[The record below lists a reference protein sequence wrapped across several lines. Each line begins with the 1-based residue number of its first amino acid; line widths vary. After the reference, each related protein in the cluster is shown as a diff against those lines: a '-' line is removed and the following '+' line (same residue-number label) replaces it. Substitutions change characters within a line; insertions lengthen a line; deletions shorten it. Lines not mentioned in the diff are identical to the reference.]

1 MIDSDIVIREPD
13 MTEAFVYTETDRT
26 KSKWVA
32 RAYQDFVK
40 NTGRTRTT
48 LRGLFYHALQMK
60 NSDYPICGGFVGE
73 IRITRPYHESDG
85 EKLSKWANKSKTL
98 GFIPGDVL
106 LEGASGGQI
115 FLPNNAPNRPYSQEV
130 WVSKSSANPLLL
142 PVCRKYGASLVSV
155 CGRAIKEAV
164 SGLFQRCSGPTIILA
179 LSDLSPEGAFF
190 SSDLQEAILQA
201 RPAAGGPEI
210 RLECI
215 GLKPDQV
222 RKLSLPMVNA
232 DKASKEDQSRYKRYL
247 KPYSL
252 NPAKMAEID
261 CLEVYYKDGLA
272 GFLDECLCRYS
283 DPV

>member
-1 MIDSDIVIREPD
+1 

-40 NTGRTRTT
+40 NTGRARTT

-85 EKLSKWANKSKTL
+85 ERLSKWANKAKSQ
-98 GFIPGDVL
+98 GFVAGDAL
-106 LEGASGGQI
+106 LEETSGEQI
-115 FLPNNAPNRPYSQEV
+115 FLPENVPNRPHFLEV
-130 WVSKSSANPLLL
+130 WVSKSAANPLLL
-142 PVCRKYGASLVSV
+142 PVCRKHGAALVSV
-155 CGRAIKEAV
+155 CGRASKEAI
-164 SGLFQRCSGPTIILA
+164 SGLIQRCERPTIILT
-179 LSDLSPEGAFF
+179 LSDLSPEEAFF
-190 SSDLQEAILQA
+190 CSDLQEAIREA
-201 RPAAGGPEI
+201 RSTAGCADVRI
-210 RLECI
+210 ECI
-215 GLKPDQV
+215 GLKPDQI
-222 RKLSLPMVNA
+222 RELSLPMINTG
-232 DKASKEDQSRYKRYL
+232 KATKEKQSRYKRYL

-272 GFLDECLCRYS
+272 GFLDECLSRYS
-283 DPV
+283 GLT